1 MKKSLKDHQQSET
14 VKSEVDEHKAR
25 QIREILDNEVFQD
38 LILEYKADLLLRT
51 LHVRDENEL
60 ILLHNSV
67 KSADEVVSY
76 IQAALDK
83 YEY

>member
-1 MKKSLKDHQQSET
+1 MKKSLTEQQQLET
-14 VKSEVDEHKAR
+14 VKSEVDEFKAR

-38 LILEYKADLLLRT
+38 LIIEFKTELLMQSMHIDDGDKLRDLHQRIRT
-51 LHVRDENEL
+51 T
-60 ILLHNSV
+60 
-67 KSADEVVSY
+67 DEVLAF